1 MDTADF
7 FGNRISRLIIGDNP
21 MNGYSYI
28 EDVTPG
34 SEMKAFYTT
43 ERILEAL
50 FEMERAGFRTMLPLA
65 DPRMIRILQEYRA
78 SGGRIQFI
86 FQPYMAMDQDESMR
100 LMMSVEPI
108 GIYHQ
113 GTTTDNL
120 FESGRPEE
128 IRAMIRRYRQMGI
141 PVGLGT
147 HRPDVIETSEREG
160 WDVDFYVACLQNAR
174 LARTSAKGSYVT
186 GETKMKLL
194 FYPEDRAVML
204 SVLKTISKPVI
215 AYKIFA
221 GGQMFL
227 GKSEE
232 EKRALIKGAYEEVFS
247 QLKENDAAAI
257 GVFQRD
263 KNEIL
268 EDAKLYEEWC
278 AVTCGSAVG
287 CNAR

>member
-1 MDTADF
+1 MNTVSF
-7 FGNRISRLIIGDNP
+7 FGKQVSKLIVGDNP

-34 SEMKAFYTT
+34 AEMKAYYTA
-43 ERILEAL
+43 EKIKQAL
-50 FEMERAGFRTMLPLA
+50 FEMEEAGYNTMLPLA
-65 DPRMIRILQEYRA
+65 DPYMIRVLQEYRA
-78 SGGRIQFI
+78 MGGKLQFI
-86 FQPYMAMDQDESMR
+86 FQPYMAMDQAISMR
-100 LMMSVEPI
+100 QMMSVEPV

-120 FESGRPEE
+120 FEAGKTEE
-128 IRAMIRRYRQMGI
+128 IRAMIARYRQMGI

-174 LARTSAKGSYVT
+174 LQRPDARGSYVT
-186 GETKMKLL
+186 GETKMSLL

-204 SVLKTISKPVI
+204 NVLKKVSKPVI

-227 GKSEE
+227 GKSEA
-232 EKRALIKGAYEEVFS
+232 EKRSAIKAAYREVFS
-247 QLKENDAAAI
+247 QLKENDLAAI

-263 KNEIL
+263 KNEIR
-268 EDAKLYEEWC
+268 EDAALYEEWYDE
-278 AVTCGSAVG
+278 
-287 CNAR
+287 ARR